1 MNPSFKSG
9 VVTDT
14 AMVTDIMAGTAIVV
28 ITMDGTLAEAIGDT
42 AIERTFRSTRK
53 LKAAGDLLRRL

>member
-28 ITMDGTLAEAIGDT
+28 ITMDGTLAGATGDT
-42 AIERTFRSTRK
+42 AIERT
-53 LKAAGDLLRRL
+53 APINA